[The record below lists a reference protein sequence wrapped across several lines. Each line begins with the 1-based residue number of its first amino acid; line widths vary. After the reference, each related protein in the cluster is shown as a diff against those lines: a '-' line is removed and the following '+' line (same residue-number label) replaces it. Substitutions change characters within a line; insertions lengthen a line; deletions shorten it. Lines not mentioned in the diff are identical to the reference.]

1 MPETPDPAALQARI
15 VTLETV
21 AKNNKD
27 MSKWLAHDNDEKAV
41 AIATRDKEIE
51 RLRCISDQW
60 AGRAE
65 IALGDVEKLGTKLDA
80 ANDAIRLVRDLL
92 GRIHHENAI
101 PGHLQA
107 EANNWIPTEW
117 RQS

>member
-1 MPETPDPAALQARI
+1 MSETPDPAALQARI

-21 AKNNKD
+21 AHTNKD
-27 MSKWLAHDNDEKAV
+27 MAEWLTTDNNEKAV

-51 RLRCISDQW
+51 RLRGHSDMW
-60 AGRAE
+60 RHHAGT
-65 IALGDVEKLGTKLDA
+65 LVTKVDGLGTTIDA
-80 ANDAIRLVRDLL
+80 LREANRQIRDLL